1 MEVIVV
7 KKVKVIMMK
16 LLVNVTP
23 AHSMFVPKAVGV
35 KVTFLCSYIQ
45 SERESVCERERERQC
60 DL

>member
-1 MEVIVV
+1 MGVIVV

-35 KVTFLCSYIQ
+35 KVTFLCSYNQ
-45 SERESVCERERERQC
+45 RERVC
-60 DL
+60 V